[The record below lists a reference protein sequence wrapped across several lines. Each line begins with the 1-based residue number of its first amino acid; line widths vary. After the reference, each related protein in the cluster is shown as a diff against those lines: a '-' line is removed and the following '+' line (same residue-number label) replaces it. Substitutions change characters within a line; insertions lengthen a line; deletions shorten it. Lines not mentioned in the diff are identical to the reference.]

1 MLKAAIKSA
10 ARIFAIVVVLLLLIG
25 TACINSLMFHPVKGK
40 YNAMTRGYVDIGTN
54 GVKVAAIVYGP
65 ERGSP
70 PSQGL
75 RRGKK
80 AIIRCHGNAED
91 ALSTLD
97 MLEPLAEAGYTVASV
112 DYPGYGLSDGSPD
125 EEGCYRNVHRLYDW
139 LIEKRGFKPED
150 IIINGFSIG
159 TGPAT
164 ELAATRPC
172 GGLILEAPFLS
183 APRVVTRV
191 RLLPVD
197 PFPNLKRIGAVKCRV
212 LMIHGTSD
220 RVIPYSQGQALFK
233 LANEPKRFVSVEE
246 GDHNTLVDDMG
257 FDNYYELIKSFV
269 DGDDLA
275 AKNAKGTKEGK

>member
-1 MLKAAIKSA
+1 MIKDAFKSA
-10 ARIFAIVVVLLLLIG
+10 AKIIAIVVVLLILIG
-25 TACINSLMFHPVKGK
+25 TGCINSLMFHPVKGK
-40 YNAMTRGYVDIGTN
+40 YNATTRGYVDIGTN

-65 ERGSP
+65 ERG
-70 PSQGL
+70 
-75 RRGKK
+75 KK

-97 MLEPLAEAGYTVASV
+97 MLELLAEGGYTVASV

-139 LIEKRGFKPED
+139 LIETRGFKPEE
-150 IIINGFSIG
+150 IIVDGFSIG

-164 ELAATRPC
+164 ELAATCPC

-197 PFPNLKRIGAVKCRV
+197 PFPNLKRIGDVKCRV
-212 LMIHGTSD
+212 LMIHGTGD

-233 LANEPKRFVSVEE
+233 LANEPKRFVTVDD

-257 FDNYYELIKSFV
+257 FDNYYELIKEFV
-269 DGDDLA
+269 DGAGVEPRQPDM
-275 AKNAKGTKEGK
+275 NGGEQ

>member
-1 MLKAAIKSA
+1 MLKKVIKSA
-10 ARIFAIVVVLLLLIG
+10 VRIIAAVVVMMFAIG
-25 TACINSLMFHPVKGK
+25 TFCINSLMFHPVKPVYKATSKGV
-40 YNAMTRGYVDIGTN
+40 VDIGTN
-54 GVKVAAIVYGP
+54 GVRIAAVVRGP

-70 PSQGL
+70 PSQEL

-80 AIIRCHGNAED
+80 VIIRCHGNAED
-91 ALSTLD
+91 MVESIGV
-97 MLEPLAEAGYTVASV
+97 LEGLVNEGYTVASV

-139 LIEKRGFKPED
+139 LVEARGFKPED
-150 IIINGFSIG
+150 IIVNGFSIG

-191 RLLPVD
+191 RILPID

-212 LMIHGTSD
+212 LMIHGTKDS
-220 RVIPYSQGQALFK
+220 VVPYSQGQALFK
-233 LANEPKRFVSVEE
+233 LANEPKRFVSVA
-246 GDHNTLVDDMG
+246 DCNHNEIAAEMG
-257 FDNYYELIKSFV
+257 SEDYLKLIKDFA
-269 DGDDLA
+269 DELA
-275 AKNAKGTKEGK
+275 GKKSTKNAKESQ

>member
-1 MLKAAIKSA
+1 MMIKDAFKSA
-10 ARIFAIVVVLLLLIG
+10 VRIIAVVVVLLLLIG
-25 TACINSLMFHPVKGK
+25 TWCINSLMFHPVKGR
-40 YNAMTRGYVDIGTN
+40 YNVTTRGYVDIGTN

-97 MLEPLAEAGYTVASV
+97 MLELLAEGGYTVASV

-150 IIINGFSIG
+150 IIVDGFSIG

-164 ELAATRPC
+164 ELAATCPC

-197 PFPNLKRIGAVKCRV
+197 PFPNLKRIGDVKCRV
-212 LMIHGTSD
+212 LMIHGTGD

-233 LANEPKRFVSVEE
+233 LANEPKRFVSVED

-275 AKNAKGTKEGK
+275 AKNAKGAKE

>member
-1 MLKAAIKSA
+1 MMIKDAFKSA
-10 ARIFAIVVVLLLLIG
+10 AKIIAIVVVLLILIG
-25 TACINSLMFHPVKGK
+25 TGCINSLMFHPVKGK
-40 YNAMTRGYVDIGTN
+40 YNATTRGYVDIGTN

-65 ERGSP
+65 EH
-70 PSQGL
+70 
-75 RRGKK
+75 GKK

-150 IIINGFSIG
+150 IIVDGFSIG

-197 PFPNLKRIGAVKCRV
+197 PFPNLKRIGDVKCRV
-212 LMIHGTSD
+212 LMIHGTND
-220 RVIPYSQGQALFK
+220 GVIPYSQGQALFK
-233 LANEPKRFVSVEE
+233 LANEPKRFVTVDD

-257 FDNYYELIKSFV
+257 FDNYFELIKSFV

-275 AKNAKGTKEGK
+275 AKNANGAKEGK

>member
-1 MLKAAIKSA
+1 MIKDAFKSA
-10 ARIFAIVVVLLLLIG
+10 ARIIAIAVVLLLLIG
-25 TACINSLMFHPVKGK
+25 TGCINSLMFHPVKGR
-40 YNAMTRGYVDIGTN
+40 YNATTRGYVDIGTN

-65 ERGSP
+65 D
-70 PSQGL
+70 
-75 RRGKK
+75 RGKK

-91 ALSTLD
+91 MVESIATLKELVND
-97 MLEPLAEAGYTVASV
+97 GYTVASV

-139 LIEKRGFKPED
+139 LIEKCGFKPED
-150 IIINGFSIG
+150 IIIDGFSIG

-197 PFPNLKRIGAVKCRV
+197 PFPNLKRIGDVKCRV
-212 LMIHGTSD
+212 LIIHGTND
-220 RVIPYSQGQALFK
+220 RVVPYVQGEALFK
-233 LANEPKRFVSVEE
+233 LANEPKRFVSVEG

-257 FDNYYELIKSFV
+257 SDNYYKLIKEFV
-269 DGDDLA
+269 DCAGVEPRQPDM
-275 AKNAKGTKEGK
+275 NGGEQ

>member
-1 MLKAAIKSA
+1 MIKDAFKSA
-10 ARIFAIVVVLLLLIG
+10 AKIIAIVVVLLILIG
-25 TACINSLMFHPVKGK
+25 TGCINSLMFHPVKGR
-40 YNAMTRGYVDIGTN
+40 YNATTRGYVDIGTN

-65 ERGSP
+65 VHGSP

-91 ALSTLD
+91 ALGTLWA
-97 MLEPLAEAGYTVASV
+97 LKELANDGCTVTSV

-139 LIEKRGFKPED
+139 IIEARGFKPEE
-150 IIINGFSIG
+150 IIVDGFSIG

-183 APRVVTRV
+183 APRVVTHV

-212 LMIHGTSD
+212 LMIHGTND
-220 RVIPYSQGQALFK
+220 GVIPYSQGQALFK
-233 LANEPKRFVSVEE
+233 LANEPKRFVSVED

-257 FDNYYELIKSFV
+257 FDNYYELIKEFV
-269 DGDDLA
+269 DGAGDEARRSDR
-275 AKNAKGTKEGK
+275 K

>member
-1 MLKAAIKSA
+1 MIKDAFKSA
-10 ARIFAIVVVLLLLIG
+10 VRIIATVVVLLILIG
-25 TACINSLMFHPVKGK
+25 TGCINSLMFHPVKGK
-40 YNAMTRGYVDIGTN
+40 YNATTRGYVDIGTN

-65 ERGSP
+65 EH
-70 PSQGL
+70 
-75 RRGKK
+75 GKK

-139 LIEKRGFKPED
+139 LIEKRGFKPEE
-150 IIINGFSIG
+150 IIVDGFSIG

-164 ELAATRPC
+164 ELAVTRPC

-183 APRVVTRV
+183 APRAVTRV

-197 PFPNLKRIGAVKCRV
+197 PFPNLKRIGDVKCRV
-212 LMIHGTSD
+212 LMIHGTND
-220 RVIPYSQGQALFK
+220 GVIPYSQGQALFK
-233 LANEPKRFVSVEE
+233 LANEPKRFVTVDD

-257 FDNYYELIKSFV
+257 FDNYFELIKEFV
-269 DGDDLA
+269 DGADE
-275 AKNAKGTKEGK
+275 KITTSTKEAAR